1 MTAQDIIAAIIKMNK
16 DFDAH
21 EIAEMIFGKASVGDL
36 PAIKAALYDHMS
48 SNEMNG
54 ARYAVSLI

>member
-1 MTAQDIIAAIIKMNK
+1 MTAQDIISAIIAMNK
-16 DFDAH
+16 DFDHAA
-21 EIAEMIFGKASVGDL
+21 IAEMIFGKAAIGDL
-36 PAIKAALYDHMS
+36 PYIKAALYDHMS